1 MRPVHYHRQKLGLLR
16 DLVAARACQEKV
28 DELILSLWRDAPDL
42 GLRSLQ
48 VCRRLESQSRYEEAL
63 RLALSNW
70 KVQREPRD
78 ARVVLDAALAARRL
92 EAAQPVLAWMARSRI
107 EDWYLQRAS
116 ERINTMK
123 KGAP

>member
-1 MRPVHYHRQKLGLLR
+1 M
-16 DLVAARACQEKV
+16 
-28 DELILSLWRDAPDL
+28 
-42 GLRSLQ
+42 
-48 VCRRLESQSRYEEAL
+48 